1 MIASDL
7 RIIVRNRAWYI
18 VSTTTGATIGG
29 PYTRSDE
36 VIKARQVASEAET
49 RELGERTRRRAGDY
63 QRELEGLNTELA
75 NVRTAR

>member
-1 MIASDL
+1 MTASDL

-18 VSTTTGATIGG
+18 INKVTEETIGG

-49 RELGERTRRRAGDY
+49 RELGERTRRRAVEWSK
-63 QRELEGLNTELA
+63 ELEA
-75 NVRTAR
+75 VRQV